1 MVGKKNGV
9 VERNWK
15 RPSLLNW
22 CLFDLVGSNPTR
34 ITNKVGAY
42 SKTNTVFIISN
53 REQNAPL
60 TKWACGKII
69 VQRKTVRGG
78 GCS

>member
-1 MVGKKNGV
+1 MTFERESEESSLTWWKKKNGV

-42 SKTNTVFIISN
+42 SKNKHCI
-53 REQNAPL
+53 L
-60 TKWACGKII
+60 
-69 VQRKTVRGG
+69 
-78 GCS
+78 